1 MTKSG
6 ALLALPQDFVILTVK
21 TLLKS
26 RLIKGWITQFLIL
39 IMYDIITAF
48 QFDINNANVLKIKLK
63 RIKSPYNWREYKTI
77 EMGTA

>member
-1 MTKSG
+1 
-6 ALLALPQDFVILTVK
+6 
-21 TLLKS
+21 
-26 RLIKGWITQFLIL
+26 
-39 IMYDIITAF
+39 MYDIITTF

>member
-26 RLIKGWITQFLIL
+26 RLKKRMDNLI
-39 IMYDIITAF
+39 
-48 QFDINNANVLKIKLK
+48 FDPNYV
-63 RIKSPYNWREYKTI
+63 
-77 EMGTA
+77 